1 MVFSTLQVEAS
12 SFRRDAEANARDER
26 ATREPPLTPR
36 PVPDFDLLIRNA
48 EPHAAIGIADGKI
61 VALSDGSSRETIDA
75 AGLLILPGAIDAHVH
90 FNEPGRADWEGI
102 ATGSRACAAGGTT
115 TFFDMP
121 LNSTPPL
128 IDAAAF
134 AKKRAIAERESFVD
148 FAFWGG
154 LVPGNLDQL
163 ESLRDCGVIGLKA
176 FMSGSG
182 IDDFP
187 KADPATLKAGMK
199 RAAELGLLV
208 AVHAEIDHPE
218 FIHGTTIRDYLAS
231 RPISMELEAIAL
243 AIGFAGE
250 TGCALHIVHVS
261 SEAGVRLVQE
271 AAHAG
276 VDVTCE
282 TCPHYL
288 VLNEADME
296 RIGALAKC
304 APPIR
309 DEFQR
314 RQLLHEVA
322 LGNILTIGSD
332 HSPAPASMKTD
343 PDFFK
348 VWGGISGCQHLL
360 ALLFDLGIALARI
373 ALSTSENVADRFLLA
388 QRKGRIAP
396 GLDADLVFLDPSATT
411 EITTDSLHYRHRH
424 SPYVGRTLR
433 GKIVRTILRGQTMM
447 LDGEV
452 SGTPC
457 GTLLTP
463 TQPA

>member
-1 MVFSTLQVEAS
+1 M
-12 SFRRDAEANARDER
+12 
-26 ATREPPLTPR
+26 
-36 PVPDFDLLIRNA
+36 PDFDLLIRGA
-48 EPHAAIGIADGKI
+48 TPHPAIGIADGKI
-61 VALSDGSSRETIDA
+61 AALDEGTAREEIDA
-75 AGLLILPGAIDAHVH
+75 AGLLVLPGVIDAHVH

-102 ATGSRACAAGGTT
+102 STGSRACAAGGTT

-128 IDAAAF
+128 IDAESF

-163 ESLRDCGVIGLKA
+163 EALRDCGVIGLKA

-187 KADPATLKAGMK
+187 QADTTTLRAGMQ

-218 FIHGTTIRDYLAS
+218 LRHGTTIRDYLAS
-231 RPISMELEAIAL
+231 RPVAMELEAIAL
-243 AIGFAGE
+243 AIALAGE

-261 SEAGVRLVQE
+261 SRAGVQLVIDAQQAE
-271 AAHAG
+271 

-288 VLNEADME
+288 VLNDDDVE

-309 DEFQR
+309 EELER
-314 RQLLHEVA
+314 RQLLQCVEK
-322 LGNILTIGSD
+322 GWILTIGSD
-332 HSPAPASMKTD
+332 HSPAPASMKAD
-343 PDFFK
+343 ADFFK

-360 ALLFDLGIALARI
+360 GLLFDLGLEPDRI
-373 ALSTSENVADRFLLA
+373 ALSTAENVADRFLLA
-388 QRKGRIAP
+388 GKKGRIAP
-396 GLDADLVFLDPSATT
+396 GLDADLVLLDPAGTT
-411 EITTDSLHYRHRH
+411 GITAESLHYRHRH

-433 GKIVRTILRGQTMM
+433 GKIVRTILRGQTAM
-447 LDGEV
+447 LAGRII
-452 SGTPC
+452 GTPR
-457 GTLLTP
+457 GRLLTP
-463 TQPA
+463 QI

>member
-1 MVFSTLQVEAS
+1 M
-12 SFRRDAEANARDER
+12 
-26 ATREPPLTPR
+26 
-36 PVPDFDLLIRNA
+36 PDFDLLIRGAN
-48 EPHAAIGIADGKI
+48 PHAAIGIIDGKI
-61 VALSDGSSRETIDA
+61 AALDEGTAGEEIDA
-75 AGLLILPGAIDAHVH
+75 TGLLVLPGVIDAHVH
-90 FNEPGRADWEGI
+90 FNEPGRTDWEGI

-128 IDAAAF
+128 LDAEAF

-163 ESLRDCGVIGLKA
+163 ESLRGCGVIGLKA

-187 KADPATLKAGMK
+187 KADPATLRAGMR

-218 FIHGTTIRDYLAS
+218 LRHGITIRDYLAS

-243 AIGFAGE
+243 AIEFAGE

-261 SEAGVRLVQE
+261 SAAGVRLVKE
-271 AAHAG
+271 AAAAG

-288 VLNEADME
+288 VLTEDDVE

-314 RQLLHEVA
+314 KQLIHEVE
-322 LGNILTIGSD
+322 LGTILTIGSD
-332 HSPAPASMKTD
+332 HSPAPMWMKTD
-343 PDFFK
+343 ADFFK

-360 ALLFDLGIALARI
+360 ALLFDLGLEQERL
-373 ALSTSENVADRFLLA
+373 ALSTSENAADRFLLSKI
-388 QRKGRIAP
+388 KGRVAP
-396 GLDADLVFLDPSATT
+396 GLDADLAFLDPASVT
-411 EITTDSLHYRHRH
+411 EITADSLHYRHRH

-433 GKIVRTILRGQTMM
+433 GRVVRTILRGQTAM
-447 LDGEV
+447 LDG
-452 SGTPC
+452 SIIGTPR
-457 GTLLTP
+457 GRLLTP
-463 TQPA
+463 PI

>member
-1 MVFSTLQVEAS
+1 M
-12 SFRRDAEANARDER
+12 
-26 ATREPPLTPR
+26 
-36 PVPDFDLLIRNA
+36 PDFDLLIRGA

-61 VALSDGSSRETIDA
+61 AAISEGTAREEIDG
-75 AGLLILPGAIDAHVH
+75 AGLLVLPGVIDAHVH

-128 IDAAAF
+128 IDAESF
-134 AKKRAIAERESFVD
+134 AKKRAIAECDSFVD

-163 ESLRDCGVIGLKA
+163 EALRDCGVIGLKA

-218 FIHGTTIRDYLAS
+218 FRHGTTIRDYLDS
-231 RPISMELEAIAL
+231 RPIEMEMEAVELAL
-243 AIGFAGE
+243 NLALE

-261 SEAGVRLVQE
+261 SARAVALIAKAFYG
-271 AAHAG
+271 G
-276 VDVTCE
+276 VDVSCE

-288 VLNEADME
+288 VFNGADVE

-309 DEFQR
+309 DEIAR
-314 RQLLHEVA
+314 TELRKKLE
-322 LGNILTIGSD
+322 LGEILTVGSD
-332 HSPAPASMKTD
+332 HSPAPMSMKTD

-360 ALLFDLGIALARI
+360 ALLFDLGIDSAR
-373 ALSTSENVADRFLLA
+373 LGLCTSENVADRFGLA
-388 QRKGRIAP
+388 GRKGRIAP
-396 GLDADLVFLDPSATT
+396 GLDADLVLLDPRGET
-411 EITTDSLHYRHRH
+411 EITAESLHYRHQH

-433 GKIVRTILRGQTMM
+433 GRVVRTILSGQTVM
-447 LDGEV
+447 LDGRIT
-452 SGTPC
+452 GTPR
-457 GTLLTP
+457 GRLLTP
-463 TQPA
+463 QI